1 MLFFTIF
8 GNKSKIYTIHMGR
21 RIARVCGMNP
31 STCPVVLVKI
41 LVDRAEDFVFSSATC
56 TLLGGSAYAVSDPNP
71 TI

>member
-1 MLFFTIF
+1 
-8 GNKSKIYTIHMGR
+8 MGR

-56 TLLGGSAYAVSDPNP
+56 TLFGGSAYAVSDPNP